1 MKNLEPLCD
10 CLFTNHEDPICA
22 AMHAADSTL
31 VEAIKREED
40 FLAYL
45 VSRYGPSENID

>member
-22 AMHAADSTL
+22 IIHDTRQLAEIA
-31 VEAIKREED
+31 KREED